1 MLCLLLPQNFWAT
14 SNNIMEKKFRI
25 ALVAS
30 EVAPFSKT
38 GGLAD
43 VTGSMPKIFAEMGN
57 EVVVLTPFY
66 EKIIDPVK
74 NNLKLIASDFLIPV
88 NEKKKIKIS
97 LWQGEIEKNL
107 PIYFIG
113 NKKYF
118 SRNNRLYGSSHENS
132 RFALFDFAVLEI
144 LKKINFQPEIIHC
157 HDWHTGL
164 IPFLLKEHPLYA
176 NDRFFSK
183 TATVFTI
190 HNLAFQMGS
199 NWWEIPP
206 EKRDPGT
213 DKLPPLHTEAM
224 EKINF
229 AKRAIIFSD
238 AINTVSEK
246 YAEELLTSEF
256 GQGLEKCLQR
266 RQKDFFGIINGI
278 DYSVFN
284 PAIDKNIYF
293 NYDWDKL
300 RRKRKNKVALQKEL
314 GLEENPSIP
323 LISLASRLAE
333 QKGYNL
339 VIESLET
346 LLKLPIQMVI
356 IASGGKDGKK
366 YVEIF
371 KKIAKKYSKKFSF
384 ITPYTDEMASKVYA
398 GSDILLM
405 PSRFEPCG
413 LSPLISLRYG
423 TIPVVHQTGGLAETI
438 EDFDAKTGKGNGFV
452 FKSYTKEEFLMALA
466 RALENFK
473 YEKVWEHLVWKSMKQ
488 SFSWEIPAK
497 KYIALFKKAKRNKQ
511 MLCQNVKCQ
520 MSNVK

>member
-1 MLCLLLPQNFWAT
+1 MRGKL
-14 SNNIMEKKFRI
+14 KI

-43 VTGSMPKIFAEMGN
+43 VTGSLPKTFFDFGH
-57 EVVVLTPFY
+57 EVIIITPFY
-66 EKIIDPVK
+66 EKVINTK
-74 NNLKLIASDFLIPV
+74 KFNLKTIKEDIPLFIDKDHKTNFFLLEGELIKGV
-88 NEKKKIKIS
+88 
-97 LWQGEIEKNL
+97 

-113 NKKYF
+113 HKKYF
-118 SRNNRLYGSSHENS
+118 SKYQRLYGSSHENA
-132 RFALFDFAVLEI
+132 RFLLFDLAAIET
-144 LKKINFQPEIIHC
+144 LKTINFKPDIIHC

-164 IPFLLKEHPLYA
+164 IPYLLKREKETLFQ
-176 NDRFFSK
+176 N

-190 HNLAFQMGS
+190 HNLTFQMGK

-206 EKRDPGT
+206 EERDHGT
-213 DKLPPLHTEAM
+213 DDLPLFHSQEL

-229 AKRAIIFSD
+229 AKRGIMYADKIS
-238 AINTVSEK
+238 TVSER
-246 YAEELLTSEF
+246 YAEELLTPDL
-256 GQGLEKCLQR
+256 GQGLEKILKR

-284 PAIDKNIYF
+284 PASDKNVYF
-293 NYDWDKL
+293 NYDWDSL
-300 RRKRKNKVALQKEL
+300 RKKKKNKLSLQKNL
-314 GLEENPSIP
+314 GLEENKDTP

-339 VIESLET
+339 VIET
-346 LLKLPIQMVI
+346 LDILLRQDLQIVI
-356 IASGGKDGKK
+356 IASRGKDGKE
-366 YVEIF
+366 YVDIF
-371 KKIAKKYSKKFSF
+371 RKIAKKYPKKFAF

-423 TIPVVHQTGGLAETI
+423 TIPVVHETGGLAETI
-438 EDFDAKTGKGNGFV
+438 NNFNPKTGKGNGFV
-452 FKSYTKEEFLMALA
+452 FKTYTKEDFLIALT
-466 RALENFK
+466 RALENYK
-473 YEKVWEHLVWKSMKQ
+473 YEKIWEHLVWKSMKQ

-497 KYIALFKKAKRNKQ
+497 KYIALFRKALQNKRKNLK
-511 MLCQNVKCQ
+511 
-520 MSNVK
+520 S

>member
-1 MLCLLLPQNFWAT
+1 M
-14 SNNIMEKKFRI
+14 KKLKI
-25 ALVAS
+25 AFVAS
-30 EVAPFSKT
+30 EVTPFSKT

-43 VTGSMPKIFAEMGN
+43 VAGSLPKAIYELGH
-57 EVVVLTPFY
+57 EIVVLTPFY
-66 EKIIDPVK
+66 EKVIDIQK
-74 NNLKLIASDFLIPV
+74 FNLQLLKENIELQVNKKHKFKIFILTGELNKGIPV
-88 NEKKKIKIS
+88 
-97 LWQGEIEKNL
+97 
-107 PIYFIG
+107 YFIG

-118 SRNNRLYGSSHENS
+118 SKHRRLYGSKHENA
-132 RFALFDFAVLEI
+132 RFLVFDLAVLEI
-144 LKKINFQPEIIHC
+144 LKLLNYQPDIIHC

-164 IPFLLKEHPLYA
+164 IPYFLKQK
-176 NDRFFSK
+176 FFDDPFFKK

-190 HNLAFQMGS
+190 HNLTFQLGK

-206 EKRDPGT
+206 EKRDDGIS
-213 DKLPPLHTEAM
+213 KLPNFSSPNLEN
-224 EKINF
+224 INF
-229 AKRAIIFSD
+229 AKRGIICSD
-238 AINTVSEK
+238 AINTVSEQ
-246 YAEELLTSEF
+246 YAFELLTPEF
-256 GQGLEKCLQR
+256 GQGLEKYLLE
-266 RQKDFFGIINGI
+266 RQKDFYGIINGI

-284 PAIDKNIYF
+284 PSLDKNLYV
-293 NYDWDKL
+293 NYDWNSL
-300 RRKRKNKVALQKEL
+300 RKKKKNKSQLQKEL
-314 GLEENPSIP
+314 GLEENVEIP
-323 LISLASRLAE
+323 LISLVSRLAE
-333 QKGYNL
+333 QKGYDL
-339 VIESLET
+339 VVET
-346 LLKLPIQMVI
+346 LDLLLKQNLQIVI
-356 IASGGKDGKK
+356 VASASGEEGKR
-366 YVEIF
+366 YVDIF
-371 KKIAKKYSKKFSF
+371 RKTAKRHPKKFSF

-511 MLCQNVKCQ
+511 MLYQNVKCQ